1 MHISKKKGINPSSTN
16 KTTLYKESR
25 KEQLKINHLN
35 RNQKENSVSRKLMPQ
50 DPNGLKNELLLK
62 EKEINK
68 HTSIDNSDL
77 NQKMTSKYK
86 VRSPEQ
92 ANQTL
97 NNFNQHSSSYYKAQ
111 SKGFSQ

>member
-1 MHISKKKGINPSSTN
+1 MFNEKG
-16 KTTLYKESR
+16 
-25 KEQLKINHLN
+25 
-35 RNQKENSVSRKLMPQ
+35 
-50 DPNGLKNELLLK
+50 
-62 EKEINK
+62 INK
-68 HTSIDNSDL
+68 HTSVDNSDL

-92 ANQTL
+92 ASQTL